1 MTFPFLS
8 GRDSIEVPWP
18 PALPGVTC
26 ETHHWM
32 VILLQEVRQARHRL
46 PGTWGQPLGKVPMEP
61 QGWIEPSTFL
71 GNKFDP

>member
-1 MTFPFLS
+1 VNTPPLGPLMTFPFLS

-46 PGTWGQPLGKVPMEP
+46 PGTWGRPLGTNGATGQTALV
-61 QGWIEPSTFL
+61 
-71 GNKFDP
+71 